1 LREGDLDLGINLLP
15 DEDIVG
21 DLDLVLALGLGL
33 DDDKNVVGP
42 AASVNGVGG
51 VPAGAKVNLGVVGV
65 PAGAKVNL
73 GVAPPLLVF
82 LIFLV

>member
-42 AASVNGVGG
+42 AASLND
-51 VPAGAKVNLGVVGV
+51 VVGV
-65 PAGAKVNL
+65 PAGAKVNV
-73 GVAPPLLVF
+73 GVAPPLLDLDF